1 MNRFTQLIVRC
12 CIRNW
17 ERVAEP
23 AVRSRYGML
32 EGWVSIVGNLA
43 LALVKLVLGLMVHS
57 AGLIADA
64 VHSLSDM
71 ASSAVVILSFRISRK
86 PPDQEHPFGHEKA
99 DYVATLVVALLMI
112 MAGFQIGQESL
123 TGLWREPAA
132 TDLPLTWWMFAVLVL
147 LLLAKEA
154 MGGFSRTLGRMI
166 DSQALKADAWHHRTD
181 ALSTAIVIVGLG
193 GRNVGLYWLD
203 GVAGLLVA
211 LWIVYTGIK
220 LAYDA
225 ISPLLGEI
233 APPDEI
239 ETIRKIAQAVAGVV
253 SSHDIK
259 VQKYGHF
266 YFTTLHCELS
276 DRMDVHKMH
285 EISVIIETRILKRFR
300 GECVVHMDPVNLY
313 HPLLHRVS
321 DVIRDAVIS
330 HSELVEFRDLNLW
343 NEEGRERGEVEVS
356 VNAATPRETYPD
368 ITGYI
373 SSEVRQ
379 RFPALDFSVR
389 LKVDFTA
396 EPLSH

>member
-12 CIRNW
+12 CIRDW

-23 AVRSRYGML
+23 PVRSRYGML

-43 LALVKLVLGLMVHS
+43 LALVKLVLGLMAHS

-99 DYVATLVVALLMI
+99 EYVATLVVALLMI

-123 TGLWREPAA
+123 TGLWREPSA

-154 MGGFSRTLGRMI
+154 MGGFSRVLGRMI

-321 DVIRDAVIS
+321 DVIKDAVIS

-379 RFPALDFSVR
+379 HFPALDFSVR